1 MIGIQCLGIRGR
13 SWVCALTLMVIG
25 STGGLRVVAEQTGP
39 TPPSTQ
45 LVGVKLPC
53 DIQRFSRQDP
63 RWEGWVV
70 RIDLTDPN
78 LNVELGIGG
87 PDPDGPGPWETVL
100 SPTSKIARTHNFDLA
115 INTVFFVNERKDRP
129 EDVKY
134 AEGDP
139 AVSVSIVARDGKIL
153 TARRGGSPILFD
165 KNNLASIG
173 SLNAIPPDS
182 KVVVSG
188 NQQIVFRGKP
198 VSIPPGGERAPRTAI
213 GTAQNG
219 KQLIIFVID
228 GRRPSWS
235 VGMTLAELAQTLT
248 DLGCEHAIN
257 LDGGGSTTLV
267 VKHITPSGPEW
278 RPLNTPSDGSQL
290 PIPLSIER
298 PVPYVLG
305 FRWDSQTNP

>member
-1 MIGIQCLGIRGR
+1 MTLKQDPISPTRFVFRL
-13 SWVCALTLMVIG
+13 LMVGTILLG
-25 STGGLRVVAEQTGP
+25 SVVPVRSEP
-39 TPPSTQ
+39 TVSDHPTTQ
-45 LVGVKLPC
+45 PVRVKLPC
-53 DIQRFSRQDP
+53 DIQRFSRQNP
-63 RWEGWVV
+63 KWEGWIV

-100 SPTSKIARTHNFDLA
+100 SPTSKIAQVHNFDLA
-115 INTVFFVNERKDRP
+115 INTVFFINERKNRP
-129 EDVKY
+129 EAVKY

-139 AVSVSIVARDGKIL
+139 ASSVSLVARNGKIL
-153 TARRGGSPILFD
+153 TAHRGGSPILFD
-165 KNNLASIG
+165 KHNLASIG

-188 NQQIVFRGKP
+188 NRQIVFRGKP
-198 VSIPPGGERAPRTAI
+198 VPMSFNGERAPRTAI
-213 GTAQNG
+213 GTAKNG
-219 KQLIIFVID
+219 QQLILFVID

-235 VGMTLAELAQTLT
+235 VGMTLAELAQTLA

-267 VKHITPSGPEW
+267 VKQTTPSGPEW
-278 RPLNTPSDGSQL
+278 KPLNTPSDGSQL

-305 FRWDSQTNP
+305 FRWSLQTNP

>member
-1 MIGIQCLGIRGR
+1 MNCWYIRGR
-13 SWVCALTLMVIG
+13 RCRVYLLVLTIFICWADDRWVQ
-25 STGGLRVVAEQTGP
+25 AEQIASN
-39 TPPSTQ
+39 PPSTQ
-45 LVGVKLPC
+45 PTGVNLPC
-53 DIQRFSRQDP
+53 NIQRFSCQDP
-63 RWEGWVV
+63 RWEGWIV
-70 RIDLTDPN
+70 RMDLTDPN
-78 LNVELGIGG
+78 LHVELGVGG
-87 PDPDGPGPWETVL
+87 PDPDGSGPWETVL
-100 SPTSKIARTHNFDLA
+100 SPTSKIAQNRNFDLA
-115 INTVFFVNERKDRP
+115 INTVFFANERKDRP
-129 EDVKY
+129 EAIKY

-139 AVSVSIVARDGKIL
+139 AASVSIVAFNGKIL
-153 TARRGGSPILFD
+153 TAHRGGSPILFD
-165 KNNLASIG
+165 KNNRASIG
-173 SLNAIPPDS
+173 SLNAVPPDS

-213 GTAQNG
+213 GTANNG

-235 VGMTLAELAQTLT
+235 VGMTLTELAQTLA

-267 VKHITPSGPEW
+267 VKRMTSSGPEW
-278 RPLNTPSDGSQL
+278 KPLNTPSDGSQL

-305 FRWDSQTNP
+305 FRWSS